1 MAAPGVLHYTHPA
14 AGFTVFF
21 LGEFTVIILNV
32 VLLVIVLDGGLDGL
46 LGQNGAV
53 QLVRGQ
59 SAQRIDDL
67 LVGQRQRLVQPS
79 GP

>member
-1 MAAPGVLHYTHPA
+1 MAAPGVLHYTIRQQDSQSS
-14 AGFTVFF
+14 F

-32 VLLVIVLDGGLDGL
+32 VLHVIVLDGGLDGL

-67 LVGQRQRLVQPS
+67 LIGQRQRIVQAS